1 MKVCY
6 SLAQMVVGV
15 MCVRKGRVVKSRD
28 EVSAGGVVFRRNH
41 DGVELLICK
50 DAGYHRWVLPKGLV
64 GTGESYE
71 QAALR
76 EVQEET
82 GIRARLVSSLGE
94 PEKYV
99 YMAGGVRVFKRVYY
113 FLMEYESGSI
123 DTHDHEMEDV
133 RWVSIDEALDLLAFD
148 GAKRM
153 VTAAR
158 EMIEK

>member
-1 MKVCY
+1 
-6 SLAQMVVGV
+6 MVMIGTQ
-15 MCVRKGRVVKSRD
+15 VRKGRTVKSRD
-28 EVSAGGVVFRRNH
+28 EVSAGGVVYRR
-41 DGVELLICK
+41 DGDKVEILVCK

-64 GTGESYE
+64 GKGESYE

-82 GIRARLVSSLGE
+82 GIHARLVASLGE
-94 PEKYV
+94 PEQYV
-99 YMAGGVRVFKRVYY
+99 YMARGVRVFKRVYY

-123 DTHDHEMEDV
+123 ATHDHEMEDV
-133 RWVSIDEALDLLAFD
+133 RWVSVDEALELLAYD

-158 EMIEK
+158 ERIEKELKK